1 MEAWG
6 YRMDKIREQK
16 VEALKNAA
24 EYIDKLIPAME
35 EVISEIKGE
44 MKEDTIDYLLQVI
57 DGFNFMVE
65 TYNVTEDLINSPDP
79 LVIND
84 ELEKAVGR
92 LSDGFSRKDYNAIAD
107 GLSSDVVPFLKVFRE
122 AALRIA

>member
-1 MEAWG
+1 
-6 YRMDKIREQK
+6 MDKIREQK